1 MKSIKI
7 FSIVSLFILT
17 SSTDAIAQ
25 EIKWLSLEQA
35 LKAQKVVPKKIFMD
49 VFTKWCGPCK
59 ILENR
64 TFKNPDVAR
73 YISQHYYAVKFNGEG
88 QEKIN
93 FLGNVFTNPN
103 YNPDRANRRNSTH
116 QFTQFL
122 GIRAYPTMVFISEEG
137 DLIMPLQGYQTPQQ
151 LELFLKM
158 IKQGDYQVFSK
169 PEDFENYKKNFIP
182 RFRG

>member
-1 MKSIKI
+1 MGLNKI
-7 FSIVSLFILT
+7 YTIAVLFLLT
-17 SSTDAIAQ
+17 SFIEVKAQ

-59 ILENR
+59 ILDNR

-73 YISQHYYAVKFNGEG
+73 YISEHYYAVKFNGEG

-93 FLGNVFTNPN
+93 FLGNNFANPN
-103 YNPDRANRRNSTH
+103 YNSARANRRNSTH

-122 GIRAYPTMVFISEEG
+122 GISAYPTMVFISEQG

-158 IKQGDYQVFSK
+158 IKQGDYQVFSNS
-169 PEDFENYKKNFIP
+169 EDFQKYRKNFIP
-182 RFRG
+182 KFRG

>member
-1 MKSIKI
+1 MQSSKRHIL
-7 FSIVSLFILT
+7 FVLFIPLFFFHVNG
-17 SSTDAIAQ
+17 Q
-25 EIKWLSLEQA
+25 EIQWLSLEEA

-49 VFTKWCGPCK
+49 VYTKWCGPCK
-59 ILENR
+59 ILDSR

-73 YISQHYYAVKFNGEG
+73 YINEHYYAVKFNGEG

-93 FLGNVFTNPN
+93 FLGNVFTNPK
-103 YNPDRANRRNSTH
+103 YNPSRANRRNSTH

-122 GIRAYPTMVFISEEG
+122 GIRAYPTMVFISEQG

-158 IKQGDYQVFSK
+158 IKQGDYQVFSTS
-169 PEDFENYKKNFIP
+169 EDFQRYRKNFIP
-182 RFRG
+182 KFRG